1 MSNLPLNIDLQQ
13 IFLHLLNFTILLAGL
28 YFLLYEPVKK
38 FMNKRTAYYEDLDR
52 QAKEK
57 MEEARRV
64 RRSYEERLMEAEEEI
79 RQRGE
84 EVQKSAAAQAQ
95 AQIQDAA
102 EEAAHRDSMP
112 PGPPHTPGPHPCQ
125 SPGGGPCRAGADAQR
140 GPGTDFGHGGNGNGA
155 AGAGQHFH
163 SLRPI
168 FSRGWRG

>member
-57 MEEARRV
+57 MEETRRV

-102 EEAAHRDSMP
+102 EEAAHILAKAQAEARAERERMLNEVRGQISDMVAMATERLVLDS
-112 PGPPHTPGPHPCQ
+112 TSTAYDQ
-125 SPGGGPCRAGADAQR
+125 FLA
-140 GPGTDFGHGGNGNGA
+140 A
-155 AGAGQHFH
+155 AGEDD
-163 SLRPI
+163 
-168 FSRGWRG
+168 